1 MSPHP
6 FIPTQQP
13 YVINMHINMKT
24 HRYYTKSHATI
35 ESEMEGWVNRLDES
49 MDSAPLVRWVCGL
62 E

>member
-1 MSPHP
+1 
-6 FIPTQQP
+6 
-13 YVINMHINMKT
+13 MHINMKT